1 MGSSRAVRQ
10 QRKEPELGE
19 RAREPY
25 KTKLREKKEMWRDRI
40 CKSMCACSAVA
51 DSVRPRGLWPARL
64 LHPWDSPGKNTGVGF
79 HSPLQGIFPTQGL
92 NMCLLCPLHWQGGS
106 LPLMPHGKPSTYYE
120 YTFNSLKTT
129 HIYFHPVPAG
139 QVLVGSS
146 LRSYKVQIRCD
157 LGLWS
162 HLKFDRGK
170 ILFQVHMVVE
180 RTINCL

>member
-64 LHPWDSPGKNTGVGF
+64 LHPWDSPGKTTGVGF

-92 NMCLLCPLHWQGGS
+92 NMRLLCLLHWQAAS
-106 LPLMPHGKPSTYYE
+106 LSLVPPGKPTWSRKCTPG
-120 YTFNSLKTT
+120 
-129 HIYFHPVPAG
+129 YF
-139 QVLVGSS
+139 SNWFRN
-146 LRSYKVQIRCD
+146 LRAHKN
-157 LGLWS
+157 L
-162 HLKFDRGK
+162 HLKVYNSTHHPKLEEAEVFL
-170 ILFQVHMVVE
+170 IE
-180 RTINCL
+180 EWINELTYVNKEEHYLAIKRNNL